1 MKKIVIVSL
10 ASLCLTACV
19 SKKKF
24 DGLTRQFDDLQADYV
39 TQTAELNNCE
49 DTVEQ
54 LQSTQADLQDQLN
67 RIRNAKATLEQDLA
81 NQQNDYQQLEA
92 SYKAL
97 EANSSKVLAENAQ
110 QNRRLLKELEAKKK
124 ALAEER
130 QRLEQ
135 LQKDLDFRAKRINDL
150 EQMVVANEEKMNA
163 LKNKLSDALINFEG
177 RGLSVEQRNGKVYVS
192 MENKLLFKSGSWAV
206 GTEGRAAVNE
216 LGKVLADNPDIAV
229 LIEGHTDN
237 DPYNGSGPLKD
248 NWDLSTKRATE
259 VLKLLL
265 NNQDIEPERLTAA
278 GRGEFAP
285 IAPNTTTQGKA
296 KNRRIEVVLTPKLD
310 EITELLNQH

>member
-39 TQTAELNNCE
+39 TQTAELNNCK

-67 RIRNAKATLEQDLA
+67 RIRTAKASLEQDLA
-81 NQQNDYQQLEA
+81 NKQNDYKQLEA

-110 QNRRLLKELEAKKK
+110 QNRNLLKELEAKKK

-237 DPYNGSGPLKD
+237 DPYNGSGPLND

-265 NNQDIEPERLTAA
+265 NNQEIEPERLTAA